1 MMLGSPDEVFD
12 NSTDRQHPLVV
23 FKEGNAATLF
33 SVQVFLCILF
43 SAELDMLDFLWKF
56 HLCNR
61 SKMGFR
67 AQTKTDE
74 LDFIEIEKR
83 KF

>member
-56 HLCNR
+56 HLCNPIQNGLQ
-61 SKMGFR
+61 SSDK
-67 AQTKTDE
+67 D
-74 LDFIEIEKR
+74 
-83 KF
+83 